1 MINDILKIEKISEY
15 EDEIK
20 ELKGIT
26 KYSIQK
32 IIKLLIINY

>member
-20 ELKGIT
+20 ELKGIILYFFNHFL
-26 KYSIQK
+26 KK
-32 IIKLLIINY
+32 N

>member
-20 ELKGIT
+20 ELKGI
-26 KYSIQK
+26 
-32 IIKLLIINY
+32 IIYILNTF